1 MFEAIERFL
10 FAFLSSGKKYTEKAS
25 ICLWKSIPHCI
36 EVGAEAIT
44 ISDLGPGQYCRRGSP
59 KDKTSISAVIRSRSR
74 TGEKDGKKEEE
85 AVQALVLV
93 SAA

>member
-1 MFEAIERFL
+1 MFEPIERFW

-44 ISDLGPGQYCRRGSP
+44 ISDLGPGQYC
-59 KDKTSISAVIRSRSR
+59 
-74 TGEKDGKKEEE
+74 
-85 AVQALVLV
+85 
-93 SAA
+93 